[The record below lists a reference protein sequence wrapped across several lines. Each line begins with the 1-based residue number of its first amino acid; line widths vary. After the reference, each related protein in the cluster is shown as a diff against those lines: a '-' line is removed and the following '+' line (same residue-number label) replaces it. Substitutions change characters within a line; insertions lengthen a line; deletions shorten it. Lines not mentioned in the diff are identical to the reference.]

1 MSHSLPLISTL
12 ALAFGLALIFG
23 YIAERLK
30 TPALVG
36 YLLAGIM
43 VGPYTTGPVADVGL
57 AHQLSE
63 LGVMLLMF
71 GVGLHFSLQD
81 LMRVKNIAIS
91 GAVLQMSIA
100 TLLGTL
106 FAHGVWDWPWAES
119 IVFGLCLS
127 CASTVVLLKALELR
141 GQLSTI
147 DGQIAVGWLV
157 VEDIA
162 TVLILVLLPPFAL
175 LMSADTNGQALSAYE
190 MGKIILFTILRVVA
204 FVVLMMVL
212 GRKLIPKALMMVANT
227 GSRELFTLF
236 LLACSIG
243 IAFGAAAVFEVS
255 FALGAFFAGMVMRES
270 KYAHRAATES
280 LPLQDA
286 FAVLFFVGVG
296 MMLDWHVL
304 FEQPISVLC
313 VLAIIMLG
321 KSVTAFALVHCL
333 KYPLHTSL
341 IVGASLAQ
349 IGEFS
354 FILAAQG
361 IALKL
366 MDEQIMSMIVA
377 AAILSIA
384 LNPVMFA
391 LIPPLRRYLLRWF
404 RWARTAAMRTDPFS
418 VLPKETERR
427 VLMGQAIIVGTG
439 TVCGKIRDK
448 FVESQMPFVSVVEDQ
463 TQAAQMR
470 ERKLAVITGDASD
483 PMVLVQSHIVTA
495 KMLLIIGLD
504 QIKAK
509 KVVEVARQLNP
520 NIRILVRMRSR
531 IEMQHWGETQDI
543 EFLYDRDMISES
555 MFKSIQA
562 HYQPADAAH

>member
-1 MSHSLPLISTL
+1 
-12 ALAFGLALIFG
+12 
-23 YIAERLK
+23 
-30 TPALVG
+30 
-36 YLLAGIM
+36 
-43 VGPYTTGPVADVGL
+43 
-57 AHQLSE
+57 
-63 LGVMLLMF
+63 
-71 GVGLHFSLQD
+71 
-81 LMRVKNIAIS
+81 
-91 GAVLQMSIA
+91 
-100 TLLGTL
+100 
-106 FAHGVWDWPWAES
+106 
-119 IVFGLCLS
+119 
-127 CASTVVLLKALELR
+127 
-141 GQLSTI
+141 
-147 DGQIAVGWLV
+147 
-157 VEDIA
+157 
-162 TVLILVLLPPFAL
+162 
-175 LMSADTNGQALSAYE
+175 